1 MSEAMYFMLH
11 LTVIVVC
18 ACLCVAFLVGL
29 VAKHLRDTWND

>member
-29 VAKHLRDTWND
+29 FEHLRDAWND